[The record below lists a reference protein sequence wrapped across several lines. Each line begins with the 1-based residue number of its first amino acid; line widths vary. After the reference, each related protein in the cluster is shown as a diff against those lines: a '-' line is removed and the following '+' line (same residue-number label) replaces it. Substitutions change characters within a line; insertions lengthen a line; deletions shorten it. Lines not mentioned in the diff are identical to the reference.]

1 MVYAAGST
9 LAMGVGDVCAWE
21 VGMCVRGRW
30 GCVCV
35 GGGDVWAGCGGE
47 LNILGKK
54 KLLHSHSIHM
64 CMWEGVCKQLYNP
77 LYAHIGSK
85 DRITA
90 TSKVGKGE
98 GIILWSLNAR

>member
-1 MVYAAGST
+1 MCGP
-9 LAMGVGDVCAWE
+9 GVGVSLTS
-21 VGMCVRGRW
+21 W
-30 GCVCV
+30 G
-35 GGGDVWAGCGGE
+35 
-47 LNILGKK
+47 K

-98 GIILWSLNAR
+98 GIWSLNAR